1 MSADTIVREALK
13 EVPKAVAAG
22 IVDMAS
28 GMMLSI
34 STVDSHP
41 QQVLDL
47 LAPATKELF
56 EGEIVM
62 QIEKLFKKSRGVVS
76 DERYFQEMMIS
87 SSHLWHYFGRLK
99 SNSQTILCIVARGDV
114 NMGLFLLKARQI
126 RESGAL

>member
-1 MSADTIVREALK
+1 MSADAIVREALK

-76 DERYFQEMMIS
+76 DERYFQEMLIS

-99 SNSQTILCIVARGDV
+99 SNNQTILCIVARGDV
-114 NMGLFLLKARQI
+114 NMGLFLLKARQL

>member
-1 MSADTIVREALK
+1 MGVDAIVREALRD
-13 EVPKAVAAG
+13 VPKAVAAG
-22 IVDMAS
+22 VVDMAS

-41 QQVLDL
+41 QQVLDI

-56 EGEIVM
+56 EGEIVL
-62 QIEKLFKKSRGVVS
+62 QIEKLFKKARGVNS
-76 DERYFQEMMIS
+76 DERYFQEILIS

-99 SNSQTILCIVARGDV
+99 ANSQIVLCVVSRADV
-114 NMGLFLLKARQI
+114 NLGMLLMKARQI